1 MHVKALRFFAKLFLI
16 CLLMLPLAGSAQA
29 GGRIFVSPGYGFYYP
44 YWGFGWGWGWGWGYP
59 YGYYGPY
66 GYSSIGQLKIKDSSK
81 SDQVYINGAYAGTVD
96 KLKNIKLNPGHYSV
110 RITQQ
115 GKDLLSQNIYVV
127 PGKTVE
133 ISVGHN

>member
-1 MHVKALRFFAKLFLI
+1 MYAKTLSFLARLFLV
-16 CLLMLPLAGSAQA
+16 CLLMLPLAGTAEA
-29 GGRIFVSPGYGFYYP
+29 RGVIFVGPGYGFYYP
-44 YWGFGWGWGWGWGYP
+44 YWGFGWGYP

-66 GYSSIGQLKIKDSSK
+66 AYPSMGQLKIKDSIK
-81 SDQVYINGAYAGTVD
+81 SDQVYINDAYAGTVD
-96 KLKNIKLNPGHYSV
+96 KLKNMKLNPGHYSV

-133 ISVGHN
+133 INVGHN